1 MSWQEQLR
9 RRAAPRLELLY
20 GPRGGE
26 VAEQVA
32 ALAERYAD
40 RMPRELGPR
49 SEQPIWSERDAV
61 LICYGDN
68 VHSPGEPPLATL
80 RTFLTRDGLH
90 ELLPVVHL
98 LPFFPY
104 SSDDG
109 FSVIDYRRID
119 PALGDWSDVA
129 RLGEK
134 LDLMFDLVLNHCSQH
149 SAYFQG
155 YLAGEEPC
163 ERFFIEADQRL
174 DLSQVT
180 RPRSL
185 PLLTPFTTS
194 RGEKFVWT
202 TFSDDQV
209 DLNYAE
215 PAVLLEMLDVFLM
228 FLERGARIVRLDA
241 IAYLWKEIGTNCI
254 HLPQTHQVV
263 KLLRDLVDA
272 IAPRCRILTETN
284 VPHHEN
290 VGYLGDGDEAHMIY
304 QFSLAPLLLDA
315 FYQEDAHYLRA
326 WLDGLQPL
334 EAGTTYFN
342 FTASH
347 DGVGVRPAEGLLPKE
362 RLHALVEAVHARGGR
377 VNTRRKPDGGDA
389 PYELNISYFDALG
402 WPQDDAG
409 GDESLH
415 VRRFLTSQAI
425 MLALRGIPGV
435 YFHSLCGTPNDY
447 EGLQQAGHNR
457 AINRRK
463 YDLDILDVLLGDPEC
478 SQCQVHQ
485 GLRRLLRIRQQQ
497 PAFHP
502 DAAQEVLHFDQ
513 PPVLGFLRIAQD
525 GGQAIAVL
533 ANLSSA
539 EQEVNLADH
548 ALVRQRGLRF
558 DRDLLTE
565 QTFNTRL
572 PPFATVWLT

>member
-1 MSWQEQLR
+1 MTWQEQLR
-9 RRAAPRLELLY
+9 RRAAPRLESLY

-32 ALAERYAD
+32 ALAERYVTRIPGD
-40 RMPRELGPR
+40 LGPR
-49 SEQPIWSERDAV
+49 SDQPIWSERDAV

-68 VHSPGEPPLATL
+68 IHAPDEPPLATL

-119 PALGDWSDVA
+119 PALGDWADVA

-155 YLAGEEPC
+155 YLAGEEPY
-163 ERFFIEADQRL
+163 ERFFIEADPRL

-185 PLLTPFTTS
+185 PLLTSFKTN

-209 DLNYAE
+209 DLNYAD

-241 IAYLWKEIGTNCI
+241 IAYLWKEIGTTCI

-272 IAPRCRILTETN
+272 VAPRCRILTETN

-290 VGYLGDGDEAHMIY
+290 VSYLGEGDEAHMIY

-315 FYQEDAHYLRA
+315 CYQEDAQYLTA

-347 DGVGVRPAEGLLPKE
+347 DGVGVRPAEGLLPEE
-362 RLHALVEAVHARGGR
+362 RLHALVEEVRARGGR
-377 VNTRRKPDGGDA
+377 VNTRRRPDGSDA
-389 PYELNISYFDALG
+389 PYELNITYFDALG
-402 WPQDDAG
+402 WPPDDAG
-409 GDESLH
+409 ADESLH

-425 MLALRGIPGV
+425 MLAL
-435 YFHSLCGTPNDY
+435 
-447 EGLQQAGHNR
+447 
-457 AINRRK
+457 
-463 YDLDILDVLLGDPEC
+463 
-478 SQCQVHQ
+478 
-485 GLRRLLRIRQQQ
+485 
-497 PAFHP
+497 
-502 DAAQEVLHFDQ
+502 
-513 PPVLGFLRIAQD
+513 
-525 GGQAIAVL
+525 
-533 ANLSSA
+533 
-539 EQEVNLADH
+539 
-548 ALVRQRGLRF
+548 
-558 DRDLLTE
+558 
-565 QTFNTRL
+565 
-572 PPFATVWLT
+572 